1 MNRGRGAHYVPRV
14 KDRDKREVSFSL
26 VPSNLGKKGKVCSYS
41 ARLMHNQVLD
51 EDAVVSEMREE
62 FNLPKNRVLQNLQQ
76 ISDYL
81 VSRIKKGY
89 QVTFGG
95 FTVGLSI
102 SGKFDAMNAEF
113 DPEKNKVEVVVTPRY
128 ELTDAVAYLKPV
140 NETKNTSRPELFVVI
155 CDGVNSGRD
164 LNRITAGSVCHL
176 NGSSFTNDDGRK
188 MVDAVWLEDAS
199 GKTVAEATII
209 KYDATRMDLRFDGE
223 IAAGPYQIVLRRM
236 NADGKSYALARLK
249 VEVVA

>member
-14 KDRDKREVSFSL
+14 KDGNKCEVAFSL
-26 VPSNLGKKGKVCSYS
+26 VPSSFGKKGKACNYS
-41 ARLMHNQVLD
+41 ARLTHNQVLD
-51 EDAVVSEMREE
+51 EEAVISEMCEE
-62 FNLPKNRVLQNLQQ
+62 FNLPKNRVVQNVQQ

-113 DPEKNKVEVVVTPRY
+113 DPEKNKVEVVVSPRY

-140 NETKNTSRPELFVVI
+140 NETKNTSWPKLFAVT
-155 CDGVNSGRD
+155 CEGVNHGRD
-164 LNRITAGSVCHL
+164 LNRIAAGSLCHL
-176 NGSSFTNDDGRK
+176 SGEPFTEDGGKK

-199 GKTVAEATII
+199 GKTASEATIVS
-209 KYDATRMDLRFDGE
+209 YDVTRMELRFDDE
-223 IAAGPYQIVLRRM
+223 IAAGPYQIVMRRM
-236 NADGKSYALARLK
+236 NADGKSYALARLQ
-249 VEVVA
+249 VEVVE